1 MVWITCMYLTAYQ
14 LRIVELLKCVNT
26 DWHFPPVTDLQWTF
40 AVFMKCKCD
49 LSFIS
54 NVFMDIISNPTIH
67 KSRRAKCSI
76 QHLHIITLPNF
87 FFIYIYENV
96 FILVLFE
103 CPCFVSIPFSS
114 TSVFSDCPAVI
125 RSDSDNSLQYLF
137 CMLSCF
143 ESDVKPWLYIT
154 NCWLKKINK

>member
-49 LSFIS
+49 LSFNS

-67 KSRRAKCSI
+67 KSRSAKCSI
-76 QHLHIITLPNF
+76 QHLHIITLPIF
-87 FFIYIYENV
+87 FYIYIYMKMYL
-96 FILVLFE
+96 FSFYLSIHVLFQFLF
-103 CPCFVSIPFSS
+103 PPLLFLVIALLLFAQTRITAYSICFVCSLVSS
-114 TSVFSDCPAVI
+114 LMSNHDFT
-125 RSDSDNSLQYLF
+125 
-137 CMLSCF
+137 
-143 ESDVKPWLYIT
+143 
-154 NCWLKKINK
+154 